1 MKSLCLILFTC
12 LTPVLG
18 IGQNGDNRQ
27 TIEDALTQYETL
39 DNDPQLLL
47 LERSLQKSEE
57 TLGGLDSTTTKV
69 YNSLSKWHS
78 KNNNFKEA
86 LDFALKHLTTL
97 RELNTNIHEEVKATT
112 AVGGILTKMY
122 NFIEAERYYTMS
134 MELLDDYN
142 HPLNYFNYKGM
153 SRVLLSKGDYNLLI
167 AHARHAYELAED
179 ADQQC
184 EAWHLELNGHARI
197 GDLEEADKTL
207 AKIYSK
213 AKAENLVFHLGR
225 AYSHSGWLTN
235 IRARSNAKENE
246 KLSRSLFQQSV
257 KYYEKSIEYL
267 RKSKD
272 YRAEPPIV
280 WAYTNISNQYRKLNK
295 ADLAMKYAKKAVDE
309 HEKISGA
316 PYSPAY
322 AFTYYNLATK
332 YTWQKDYE
340 SAIRH
345 QQNAI
350 KCLLEDEKFSDSR
363 AAIPKEKL
371 YKVGIKWRLL
381 SSLKEKA
388 ISYAHLY
395 LKHKNKA
402 DAESAERHL
411 ATAVDLIDIMRGELT
426 TDDTKVYWRSKTRS
440 IYDTAIEISVWLG
453 DKEKVLKYM
462 EKSRSLLLLDEL
474 NHKDAMSF
482 IPETLSERERK
493 LRQAFA
499 DSDEGDIA
507 HFKVYI
513 EYLDSIK
520 TAFPSYYKYKFDI
533 EAPTIVEVQNTM
545 LDDSTQIINYQITPD
560 SLFILNITNTGS
572 ELITSPRPKS
582 FKEDVSKLLTYLN
595 NKDSLEYQHHFLDFI
610 DLSHK
615 LYGQLYGD
623 IKVRRKNVII
633 IGDGIIDY
641 VPFDVLISK
650 ITEQRPRY
658 LIQDY
663 IFSVVPSLA
672 ILQKVED
679 KRDFDNLLL
688 VSPEEYDALGL
699 QQLRQSE
706 EEQKA
711 LERYSDTR
719 HLSLGEA
726 TFKQFS
732 KLSGDYDVIHF
743 TTHSGLDVV
752 TNKPW
757 IAFSDA
763 IVSQDDIY
771 KMKLQASLVTLS
783 SCKSIDGQAQTGEGV
798 NSLARAFLFADASAV
813 IGSAWNLNEMAG
825 LQVMKDFYKSLKNST
840 EKSVALREAKLNYI
854 NANPYKSPYYWA
866 PLMLI
871 GDPAGLE
878 VSTKQANHHMIL
890 FAILGLVGLVFLYK
904 KLFNSNAVS

>member
-1 MKSLCLILFTC
+1 LKSLYLILFIC
-12 LTPVLG
+12 LTPFVI
-18 IGQNGDNRQ
+18 IGQNKDARQ
-27 TIEDALTQYETL
+27 AIEDALTQYETL

-57 TLGGLDSTTTKV
+57 QLGKIDTTTTKV
-69 YNSLSKWHS
+69 YNSLSKWHN
-78 KNNNFKEA
+78 KNNNYKQALNFAVKHHATVKE
-86 LDFALKHLTTL
+86 LGVD
-97 RELNTNIHEEVKATT
+97 IDEEVKATT

-142 HPLNYFNYKGM
+142 HPLNYYNYKGM

-167 AHARHAYELAED
+167 AHARHAYELAENS
-179 ADQQC
+179 DQQC
-184 EAWHLELNGHARI
+184 EVLHLELNGHARI

-207 AKIYSK
+207 SKILFK
-213 AKAENLVFHLGR
+213 ANKDNLVYHLGR
-225 AYSHSGWLTN
+225 AYSHKGWLNN
-235 IRARSNAKENE
+235 IKGRSNTKKNAQ
-246 KLSRSLFQQSV
+246 LSKSQFQQSIN
-257 KYYEKSIEYL
+257 YYETSIDYL

-272 YRAEPPIV
+272 NRAESPIV
-280 WAYTNISNQYRKLNK
+280 WAYTNISNQYRNLNK
-295 ADLAMKYAKKAVDE
+295 AELAIKYAKRAVDE

-350 KCLLEDEKFSDSR
+350 KCLLGDDSFSDSR

-381 SSLKEKA
+381 NSLKEKA

-411 ATAVDLIDIMRGELT
+411 ATAVDLIDLMRGELT
-426 TDDTKVYWRSKTRS
+426 TDNTKVYWRSRTRS

-453 DKEKVLKYM
+453 NKEKVLKYM

-482 IPETLSERERK
+482 IPERLSERERE

-499 DSDEGDIA
+499 DSDEGDVA

-533 EAPTIVEVQNTM
+533 EAPTLKEVQNSM

-560 SLFILNITNTGS
+560 SLFILNITNKGS

-582 FKEDVSKLLTYLN
+582 LEEDVSRMLTYLN
-595 NKDSLEYQHHFLDFI
+595 NKDSLEYQHHFLDFVG
-610 DLSHK
+610 LSQK
-615 LYGQLYGD
+615 LYGKLYGD
-623 IKVRRKNVII
+623 IRDRRKNVII

-641 VPFDVLISK
+641 VPFDVLVSEVSDQK
-650 ITEQRPRY
+650 PRY

-663 IFSVVPSLA
+663 IFSVVPSLT

-688 VSPEEYDALGL
+688 VSPEEYDKLGL
-699 QQLRQSE
+699 QKLKQSE
-706 EEQKA
+706 EEKRA

-719 HLSLGEA
+719 HLSLDEA
-726 TFKQFS
+726 TFQQFS
-732 KLSGDYDVIHF
+732 KVSGDYDVIHF

-757 IAFSDA
+757 IAFADEV
-763 IVSQDDIY
+763 VSQDDIY
-771 KMKLQASLVTLS
+771 KMRLSASLVTLS

-825 LQVMKDFYKSLKNST
+825 LEVMKDFYKSLKDNT
-840 EKSVALREAKLNYI
+840 EKSVALRQAKLNYI
-854 NANPYKSPYYWA
+854 NSNPYKSPYYWA
-866 PLMLI
+866 PLILI
-871 GDPAGLE
+871 GDPASLE
-878 VSTKQANHHMIL
+878 VSTKQANHYLIIL
-890 FAILGLVGLVFLYK
+890 AIIGMVGLVFLYRK
-904 KLFNSNAVS
+904 FSNPTFV